1 MLLSLVGSTV
11 QQPVKRLGGEGGG
24 GVEGLALLLRLHK
37 GVRVPHSLGTRIA
50 NSFQATWQSA
60 TRSCQLI

>member
-11 QQPVKRLGGEGGG
+11 QQPVKRFGEG

-37 GVRVPHSLGTRIA
+37 GVRVPHSLGRV
-50 NSFQATWQSA
+50 SRPHGSL
-60 TRSCQLI
+60 QLDPVS